1 MIRPDDL
8 SVAADSLAANGTPA
22 GPAGAVVHAAG
33 VCTDT
38 LDGGLRAAEA
48 LSDSF
53 AAADSLVHTA
63 AALPDAFPA
72 AFPQVEPLSA
82 AERALT
88 LGGWLSDWTARTAQ
102 GVASLADAS
111 AAELFGAASTLGDVG
126 HAVAETAAPLSGSVV
141 YQAVVLLLAAS
152 YLLLLYTNYSEVR
165 MLAGSFGFDRNAG
178 QRTLQKRGVIHS
190 HFLRRCCVLGV
201 VGIGVLTVRLC
212 DDWLPAGTFDALP
225 PLWREGLCVAAV
237 LAAEAVVLMQTI
249 ALWCIGQVTLTQSF
263 VETLLYVKQFHFAL
277 ASLSVLPFI
286 LLYALCPIGSG
297 SGWLCGIVG
306 LSATIILL
314 FLREIHSL
322 FVAKNIS
329 NLHWILYLHHRNRT
343 GGICG
348 AHVDKTQLRMI
359 VTKVSRILVSQPQPA
374 IPEKSP
380 FFELA
385 RRQRITVDYHPF
397 IRVAGVSLKE
407 FRQQRVEILDH
418 TAVIF
423 TSRTTVDSF
432 FRICEEARIT
442 VPETM
447 KYICQTEAVALYLQK
462 YIVYRKR
469 KISFA
474 DGSFTNLIE
483 LLIKHK
489 EEKFLLTLSEPHKPD
504 LPETMAKLKF
514 SFHPVILARTVA
526 ADPEGIDIRSY
537 DVVGIYSPS
546 EVKVLIEQFGDELP
560 TIAAFG
566 EATLRC
572 AIEAGLTVKIK
583 APTPEAPSMVKAI
596 DIYID
601 QVHAGKEVEAAQFVE
616 DKQKEEFIRSQQHKL
631 AKKSRARRSSAD
643 KK

>member
-1 MIRPDDL
+1 MAQR
-8 SVAADSLAANGTPA
+8 
-22 GPAGAVVHAAG
+22 
-33 VCTDT
+33 
-38 LDGGLRAAEA
+38 LDG
-48 LSDSF
+48 
-53 AAADSLVHTA
+53 
-63 AALPDAFPA
+63 
-72 AFPQVEPLSA
+72 
-82 AERALT
+82 
-88 LGGWLSDWTARTAQ
+88 
-102 GVASLADAS
+102 ASLADAS

-263 VETLLYVKQFHFAL
+263 VETLLYVKQFHFEPLGPA
-277 ASLSVLPFI
+277 VHF
-286 LLYALCPIGSG
+286 ALCT
-297 SGWLCGIVG
+297 
-306 LSATIILL
+306 LSNRFRIRLVMRDSRVVCDDYIAISQ
-314 FLREIHSL
+314 RDS
-322 FVAKNIS
+322 FVVCRKKYFEFA
-329 NLHWILYLHHRNRT
+329 LDFVPLHHRNRT

-348 AHVDKTQLRMI
+348 AHVGKTQLRMS

>member
-1 MIRPDDL
+1 M
-8 SVAADSLAANGTPA
+8 S
-22 GPAGAVVHAAG
+22 
-33 VCTDT
+33 
-38 LDGGLRAAEA
+38 
-48 LSDSF
+48 
-53 AAADSLVHTA
+53 
-63 AALPDAFPA
+63 
-72 AFPQVEPLSA
+72 
-82 AERALT
+82 
-88 LGGWLSDWTARTAQ
+88 
-102 GVASLADAS
+102 
-111 AAELFGAASTLGDVG
+111 
-126 HAVAETAAPLSGSVV
+126 
-141 YQAVVLLLAAS
+141 
-152 YLLLLYTNYSEVR
+152 
-165 MLAGSFGFDRNAG
+165 
-178 QRTLQKRGVIHS
+178 
-190 HFLRRCCVLGV
+190 
-201 VGIGVLTVRLC
+201 
-212 DDWLPAGTFDALP
+212 
-225 PLWREGLCVAAV
+225 
-237 LAAEAVVLMQTI
+237 
-249 ALWCIGQVTLTQSF
+249 
-263 VETLLYVKQFHFAL
+263 
-277 ASLSVLPFI
+277 
-286 LLYALCPIGSG
+286 
-297 SGWLCGIVG
+297 
-306 LSATIILL
+306 
-314 FLREIHSL
+314 
-322 FVAKNIS
+322 
-329 NLHWILYLHHRNRT
+329 
-343 GGICG
+343 
-348 AHVDKTQLRMI
+348 

-566 EATLRC
+566 FYMQR
-572 AIEAGLTVKIK
+572 
-583 APTPEAPSMVKAI
+583 
-596 DIYID
+596 
-601 QVHAGKEVEAAQFVE
+601 
-616 DKQKEEFIRSQQHKL
+616 
-631 AKKSRARRSSAD
+631 
-643 KK
+643 